1 MASAIAQVEA
11 ANSQRGSGDMG
22 PTLGYISPFE
32 LSQASVYEPT
42 AYKPI
47 EGSAQLSPFAQE
59 LMAQRQSPQFNL
71 YQPQTMD
78 LPTLLMQMQGR
89 LNQPIMRNPMPQY
102 GTQGNPLAYRPDMTQ
117 AREALERVKPS
128 VYKTDLANAQAR
140 IAELEAQQEA
150 AARTTNSQDLGGSNG

>member
-1 MASAIAQVEA
+1 MNALV
-11 ANSQRGSGDMG
+11 
-22 PTLGYISPFE
+22 
-32 LSQASVYEPT
+32 
-42 AYKPI
+42 
-47 EGSAQLSPFAQE
+47 
-59 LMAQRQSPQFNL
+59 
-71 YQPQTMD
+71 
-78 LPTLLMQMQGR
+78 
-89 LNQPIMRNPMPQY
+89 PQY